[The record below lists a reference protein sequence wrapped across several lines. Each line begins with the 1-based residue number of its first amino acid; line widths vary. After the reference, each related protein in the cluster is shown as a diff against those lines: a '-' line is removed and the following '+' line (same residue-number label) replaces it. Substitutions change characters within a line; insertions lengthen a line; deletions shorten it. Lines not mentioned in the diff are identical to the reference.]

1 MKLRLIKREFLMN
14 NKKYCCLFSLLCL
27 ISLNV
32 NAEEYKTSGDMTQE
46 EYQAVRQ
53 ASAEHMNCMNEF
65 AATQIEHQTD
75 PRVITDHAMKECAPI
90 LEDLYNTLLKGNY
103 APEAMSRFVS
113 SISNKSA
120 NKILS
125 QLMMYMAGKG
135 Q

>member
-1 MKLRLIKREFLMN
+1 MN
-14 NKKYCCLFSLLCL
+14 YKKYFYLFPLLCFL
-27 ISLNV
+27 SLNA
-32 NAEEYKTSGDMTQE
+32 NAEEYKTSGKMTQE
-46 EYQAVRQ
+46 EYQKVSD
-53 ASAEHMNCMNEF
+53 ASVEHFDCMNEF
-65 AATQIEHQTD
+65 AMYQLEHQSD
-75 PRVITDHAMKECAPI
+75 PRVITDHAMKECAPV

-125 QLMMYMAGKG
+125 QLMMYMAGKN